1 MLDDQVARS
10 VEAAIARRSHKPV
23 FLPDPEEIRERCL
36 MVQRGEFGGSPW
48 SNEEFLR
55 RSLMSPQ
62 RGGGLKVA
70 EAEEARADCLT
81 RVVRTMD
88 LGSPD

>member
-1 MLDDQVARS
+1 MLDDSTARS
-10 VEAAIARRSHKPV
+10 VEAAIARRCHKPI
-23 FLPDPEEIRERCL
+23 FLPDDHEIRERCL

-62 RGGGLKVA
+62 RGGGMKVE
-70 EAEEARADCLT
+70 EAKAARADCLT
-81 RVVRTMD
+81 RVVRTSD